1 MNTVVASGGES
12 GTAAMTT
19 EAATAVAL
27 EARNATPAGAAV
39 ATAHPWH
46 RLLPPDALPGAADA
60 AQDPAYRAAAAVLDK
75 LYFDAVQLVRRSRPS
90 AAQEADGNAC
100 TVAI

>member
-1 MNTVVASGGES
+1 M
-12 GTAAMTT
+12 TA
-19 EAATAVAL
+19 EAATPVAV
-27 EARNATPAGAAV
+27 EARDATPAAAAA
-39 ATAHPWH
+39 ATVHPWH
-46 RLLPPDALPGAADA
+46 RLLPPDALRGAEDA

-100 TVAI
+100 TVVI